1 MSETEQP
8 RGLTFHDEEKQHR
21 NAILVAKLIG
31 VIWCFG
37 KLFFYF
43 RKKLVCD
50 VLFHLTSICF
60 SLFASLL
67 EITVRIFSFFNSA
80 SKSRPLTQVVPT
92 SVRIR
97 QTTRNSWCGWR
108 LIDGDQFGNTASARH
123 PNSFYVIASMAW
135 STTYGLSSKFWTYWK
150 IALF

>member
-8 RGLTFHDEEKQHR
+8 RGLTFHDEENQHR
-21 NAILVAKLIG
+21 NAILVATLIG

-43 RKKLVCD
+43 RKKLCATSSFID
-50 VLFHLTSICF
+50 SICF

-67 EITVRIFSFFNSA
+67 EITFRIFSFFNSA
-80 SKSRPLTQVVPT
+80 SKSRPLTQEVPT

-97 QTTRNSWCGWR
+97 QTTRNSRCGWR
-108 LIDGDQFGNTASARH
+108 LIDGDQFGNTASARQ
-123 PNSFYVIASMAW
+123 PNSFYVIASMA
-135 STTYGLSSKFWTYWK
+135 
-150 IALF
+150 

>member
-21 NAILVAKLIG
+21 NAILVAKLKG

-67 EITVRIFSFFNSA
+67 EITLRIFSFFNSA
-80 SKSRPLTQVVPT
+80 SKSRPLTQEVPT

-97 QTTRNSWCGWR
+97 QTTRNS
-108 LIDGDQFGNTASARH
+108 
-123 PNSFYVIASMAW
+123 
-135 STTYGLSSKFWTYWK
+135 
-150 IALF
+150 